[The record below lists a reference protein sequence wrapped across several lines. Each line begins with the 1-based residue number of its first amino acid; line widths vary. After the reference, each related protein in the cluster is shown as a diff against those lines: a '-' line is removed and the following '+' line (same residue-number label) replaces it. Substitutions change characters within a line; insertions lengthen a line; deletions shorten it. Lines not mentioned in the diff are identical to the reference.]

1 MWKYLK
7 ILLGF
12 YMLVLT
18 KCSLL
23 EMSQTMWA
31 KFLAGGLSKVGQLD
45 PLRVP
50 MVKVDQS
57 EGNTSYRIILR
68 NIEISG
74 LNDSTIESIH
84 VARGKLRSNLSELE
98 AGYVT
103 YSDLGDL
110 ESIRYKFHTVVNNM
124 RKDNSDV
131 DVARSEFNSSRYN
144 DGRFERITQYQPRR
158 SAYEKSGESNY
169 GSYEQQRQTRFD
181 ERSYQEPR
189 EKMAEFI
196 TTDSSYMRNLKI
208 EEKLDSHRT
217 ADNSNYPSSVHVIY
231 AQSLKNT
238 KADQEVSKNDKDEPD
253 CPGNSDSKKS
263 SFSMEDHGSFRTFD
277 QDTKNVEQNHDD
289 VHVSASENR
298 EIKLE
303 QPTDRSSTSYF
314 TEQRR
319 NYKTTGN
326 VDGKLLQSTER
337 SSTLYFDDQR
347 RDKSEENFRQ
357 QTERS
362 TTSYFPNQ
370 RRNYQQGLNTNGK
383 IEIMSPRSES
393 IKSSN
398 QRLENRPGY
407 IDIIYADEKNSNG
420 VKHFGNMR
428 LQANREAKVYGF
440 EDVMKDIQENARMFI
455 HNFTE
460 GESLTK
466 TNDRIKKALEE
477 KRLKDLARYAEN
489 YQEKEGYF
497 EEGMELIYHYG
508 GMGNESKEIRRIKRA
523 HPENDSEDD
532 VMHVIMRIRVPLL
545 RVKSEYMLTGKV
557 GEEILRGNGLL
568 AGNFTELLGDFTV
581 ELKKDKNDS
590 MTVRATRAKLTSK
603 DKKIDLQG
611 MNEEGP
617 VKSILTQGLMAA
629 EAVAAMLADDLT
641 TKALSE
647 KTADAM
653 IDFFFFFFCLAPGVT
668 ACPRTSDLPT
678 YDKCVLKQLET
689 ITPYLAKG
697 IPSLKLPPLD
707 PLLLPSLTVDRN
719 LEALK
724 IKANMSQIRVYGATN
739 FLVEELNAN
748 PHDLTV
754 SIKVQLPHVHVKGDY
769 DVHGRLLL
777 LPLNGAGSFKGN
789 FTNTEAKVNAQGKE
803 ITDKDGIQRLEID
816 KLDTKI
822 RVGSGNIKLK
832 APPSHTVAADAAA
845 TFFNSNPRLVLDIAS
860 PIIEDTAATI
870 SRALA
875 ARALGV
881 LTKAELVP

>member
-12 YMLVLT
+12 YMLVLA

-31 KFLAGGLSKVGQLD
+31 KLLAGGLSKVGQLD

-57 EGNTSYRIILR
+57 EGNTSYRMILR

-124 RKDNSDV
+124 RKDNSD
-131 DVARSEFNSSRYN
+131 DVTTSEFNSSRSN
-144 DGRFERITQYQPRR
+144 DDRFERITQYQPRHT
-158 SAYEKSGESNY
+158 AYEKSSESNY
-169 GSYEQQRQTRFD
+169 GSYEQRRQARFD

-189 EKMAEFI
+189 EKMTEFT

-208 EEKLDSHRT
+208 EERMETHRT
-217 ADNSNYPSSVHVIY
+217 PDNLKYPSSVHVIY

-238 KADQEVSKNDKDEPD
+238 KTNQETSRNDKDEPD
-253 CPGNSDSKKS
+253 CPGSSDSNKS
-263 SFSMEDHGSFRTFD
+263 SYSMQDHGSSQTS
-277 QDTKNVEQNHDD
+277 EQNHED

-303 QPTDRSSTSYF
+303 RPIERSSTSYF

-319 NYKTTGN
+319 NYKTSGN
-326 VDGKLLQSTER
+326 VDGKLQR
-337 SSTLYFDDQR
+337 S
-347 RDKSEENFRQ
+347 
-357 QTERS
+357 TERS
-362 TTSYFPNQ
+362 TTSYFADQ
-370 RRNYQQGLNTNGK
+370 RRDYQESGNVDGK
-383 IEIMSPRSES
+383 VEIMSQRSDS
-393 IKSSN
+393 IKSSD

-466 TNDRIKKALEE
+466 MNDRIKKALEE

-603 DKKIDLQG
+603 DKRIDLQG

-653 IDFFFFFFCLAPGVT
+653 NAPGVT

-689 ITPYLAKG
+689 ITPFLAKG